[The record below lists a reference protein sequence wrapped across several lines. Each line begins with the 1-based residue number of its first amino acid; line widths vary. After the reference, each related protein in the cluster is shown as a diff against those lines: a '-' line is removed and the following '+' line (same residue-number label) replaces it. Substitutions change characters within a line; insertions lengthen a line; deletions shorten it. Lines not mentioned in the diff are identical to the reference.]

1 MKYLRYRMLQSILLL
16 VGVSLLSFAFVE
28 LAPGSFFDEMKL
40 NPQIS
45 TETVANLRSQYGM
58 DKPLP
63 VRYFLWLKSVAK
75 GDFGFSFAYNAPVA
89 PIIRSRA
96 RNTLVLTGVATL
108 LAWSFALPLGILGAA
123 KRGKWIDHAGGLAT
137 SALLATPDVLLALAL
152 LLFAIRTRRIPVG
165 GMLSLESADH
175 SKWQQLQSFSAH
187 LVGPVIVLVLGSL
200 PVLTRHIRAAMIEAL
215 DTPFVQ
221 AARGHGIPRWRV
233 VVFHALP
240 VAANPLVSLFG
251 LSLGSL
257 LSASL
262 LTEVIMSWPGLGP
275 LLVEAILSRDLYIV
289 IGAVMFASL
298 FVICGTLIAD
308 VLLFAADP
316 RIRTEMRA

>member
-1 MKYLRYRMLQSILLL
+1 MLQSVLLL

-28 LAPGSFFDEMKL
+28 LAPGNFFDEMTL

-45 TETVANLRSQYGM
+45 TATVVNLRRQYGM
-58 DKPLP
+58 DQPLP

-75 GDFGFSFAYNAPVA
+75 GDLGFSFAYNTPVA
-89 PIIRSRA
+89 PIIWSRA
-96 RNTLVLTGVATL
+96 RNTLLLTGVATL
-108 LAWSFALPLGILGAA
+108 LAWLFALPLGILSAE
-123 KRGKWIDHAGGLAT
+123 KRGKWIDHAGGLTT
-137 SALLATPDVLLALAL
+137 SALLATPDLLIALAL
-152 LLFAIRTRRIPVG
+152 LLLAVRTRRLPAG
-165 GMLSLESADH
+165 GMLSLESAEQGT
-175 SKWQQLQSFSAH
+175 WQQLQSIATH

-200 PVLTRHIRAAMIEAL
+200 PVLTRHVRGAMIEAL
-215 DTPFVQ
+215 DAPFVQ
-221 AARGHGIPRWRV
+221 AARGHGIPRWRIV
-233 VVFHALP
+233 LCHALP

-275 LLVEAILSRDLYIV
+275 LLLEAILSRDLYVV
-289 IGAVMFASL
+289 IGTVMFASL
-298 FVICGTLIAD
+298 FLIGGTLIAD
-308 VLLFAADP
+308 LMLFAADP

>member
-1 MKYLRYRMLQSILLL
+1 MLQSILLL

-28 LAPGSFFDEMKL
+28 WAPGNFFDEMTL

-45 TETVANLRSQYGM
+45 TETVANLRMQYGM
-58 DKPLP
+58 NKPLP

-89 PIIRSRA
+89 PIILTRA
-96 RNTLVLTGVATL
+96 RNTLLFTGVATV
-108 LAWSFALPLGILGAA
+108 LAWLFALPLGILSAER
-123 KRGKWIDHAGGLAT
+123 RGKWIDHAGGLAT
-137 SALLATPDVLLALAL
+137 SVLLATPDLLLALAL
-152 LLFAIRTRRIPVG
+152 LLFAVRTHRLPAG

-175 SKWQQLQSFSAH
+175 GSWQQWRSIAAH

-215 DTPFVQ
+215 DAPFVQ

-233 VVFHALP
+233 VLSHALP

-275 LLVEAILSRDLYIV
+275 LLLESILSRDLYVV

-298 FVICGTLIAD
+298 FLIGGTFIAD
-308 VLLFAADP
+308 LLLFAADP